1 MINIKKSLVWE
12 LIRSMMR
19 WTYFLNGCEMV
30 IYDYELWTRLI
41 YSQQIVVISKIYKFL
56 SSCSYFTSTGEG
68 REYIKLK
75 SLV

>member
-1 MINIKKSLVWE
+1 
-12 LIRSMMR
+12 
-19 WTYFLNGCEMV
+19 MV